1 MSIAEIETQAF
12 SEFGVQP
19 KNEDEKKPLSLG
31 STPFV
36 FTPFAPKAAEPVK
49 VVQKNDLSTLS
60 ISLDTNFTP
69 STPYVHKFRTEMCR
83 NWQLY
88 GKCKY
93 GDECSYAHD
102 KNMMMVKTEVS
113 VNYKTKLC
121 KKYSANGYCPY
132 GVRCQFIHDQSEQTP
147 QVQTKPP
154 QVLDQEVVD
163 ANAPKPDKKGL
174 TLTASSFFQPTAAP
188 QQPVQQTIK
197 GKSALGTKKTSDA
210 LAEQGVVYRDIL
222 LHCLNMS
229 VQEYQKKMKMFQK
242 KLMYRKRFIGQ
253 VQQPEIQYMN
263 IYHTSERRLGCFKDI
278 CHEEAEETSI
288 FNLDED
294 QDEDKQNNAGYFYG
308 DATSY
313 E

>member
-1 MSIAEIETQAF
+1 
-12 SEFGVQP
+12 
-19 KNEDEKKPLSLG
+19 
-31 STPFV
+31 
-36 FTPFAPKAAEPVK
+36 
-49 VVQKNDLSTLS
+49 
-60 ISLDTNFTP
+60 
-69 STPYVHKFRTEMCR
+69 
-83 NWQLY
+83 
-88 GKCKY
+88 
-93 GDECSYAHD
+93 
-102 KNMMMVKTEVS
+102 MMMVKTEVS

-132 GVRCQFIHDQSEQTP
+132 GVRCQFIHEISETNKTP
-147 QVQTKPP
+147 QVEAKPAE
-154 QVLDQEVVD
+154 VLDQEVVD
-163 ANAPKPDKKGL
+163 GPKPEKKGL
-174 TLTASSFFQPTAAP
+174 TLTAQSFFQPTATP
-188 QQPVQQTIK
+188 QPVQQTIK

-242 KLMYRKRFIGQ
+242 KLMYRKRFLGQ

-278 CHEEAEETSI
+278 CSEEETSI
-288 FNLDED
+288 FNLDEE

-313 E
+313 EQHLDKVLKQLHAEDVSNKKL